1 MLKSFAILL
10 LALPLNGFAATPTAD
25 KIISAMVARDK
36 VLVERRRAFD
46 YDVDITRD
54 QLDDKKAVVST
65 DHDKMVM
72 RGDVRPS
79 YNTRPAD
86 NDPKAEAKKTSHEE
100 PFEFLSILD
109 HYTYKLEG
117 EEWVDGVDCYKIAFT
132 PKDDMPYSNR
142 EEKVLNNV
150 AGHIW
155 ASKADYSIIRNEGSL
170 LHPVSVAWIFATLRE
185 MEFHFDATRLP
196 NGDYGPGRLQYR
208 YLVSIPFTEMHERD
222 TRIMSNYRPATA
234 DAK

>member
-1 MLKSFAILL
+1 VLRSISILL
-10 LALPLNGFAATPTAD
+10 LALPLNGLAAAPPAD
-25 KIISAMVARDK
+25 KIISEIVARDK

-46 YDVDITRD
+46 YDIDITRD

-79 YNTRPAD
+79 YKTRPAAG
-86 NDPKAEAKKTSHEE
+86 DPKQEAKKTSREE
-100 PFEFLSILD
+100 PFEFLTILD

-132 PKDDMPYSNR
+132 PKDDMPYANR

-155 ASKADYSIIRNEGSL
+155 AAKQDYTVIRNEGSL
-170 LHPVSVAWIFATLRE
+170 LRPVSVAWIFATLRE
-185 MEFHFDATRLP
+185 MEFHFDATQLP

-208 YLVSIPFTEMHERD
+208 YLVDVPFTDMHERD

-234 DAK
+234 EAK

>member
-1 MLKSFAILL
+1 MLKSLVILV
-10 LALPLNGFAATPTAD
+10 LALPLNALAAVPSAD
-25 KIISAMVARDK
+25 KIVAAIVARDK

-46 YDVDITRD
+46 YDVAITRD
-54 QLDDKKAVVST
+54 QLDDTKAVVST

-79 YNTRPAD
+79 YNTRPGAA
-86 NDPKAEAKKTSHEE
+86 DPKQEAKTTSREE
-100 PFEFLSILD
+100 PFEFLKIID
-109 HYTYKLEG
+109 HYTYTLEADQ
-117 EEWVDGVDCYKIAFT
+117 WVDGVECYTIAFT
-132 PKDDMPYSNR
+132 PKDGMPYANR

-155 ASKADYSIIRNEGSL
+155 AAKADYTVIRNEGYL
-170 LHPVSVAWIFATLRE
+170 LRPVSVAWIFATLRE

-208 YLVSIPFTEMHERD
+208 YLVNIPFTHMHERD

>member
-1 MLKSFAILL
+1 MAIVL
-10 LALPLNGFAATPTAD
+10 LALPLNGLAATSSDLSAD
-25 KIISAMVARDK
+25 KIISAIVARDK
-36 VLVERRRAFD
+36 VLVERRRSFD

-65 DHDKMVM
+65 DKDKMVM

-79 YNTRPAD
+79 YNTRGSAG
-86 NDPKAEAKKTSHEE
+86 DPKAEAKKTAREE
-100 PFEFLSILD
+100 PFEFLKIID
-109 HYTYKLEG
+109 HYNYKLEADQ
-117 EEWVDGVDCYKIAFT
+117 WVDGVECYTIAFT
-132 PKDDMPYSNR
+132 PKDDMPYANR

-155 ASKADYSIIRNEGSL
+155 ASKKDCTVIRNEGEL
-170 LHPVSVAWIFATLRE
+170 QRPVSVAWIFAALKE

-208 YLVSIPFTEMHERD
+208 YLVDVPFTDMHERD
-222 TRIMSNYRPATA
+222 TRIMSHYRPATA